1 MIALVQRVEAA
12 SVSINSKI
20 YSKITEGILVF
31 LGIVNSDTEDDSEY
45 IIKKL
50 LNLRLFPSTSSNFD
64 LSVQSGK
71 KSILVISNFTL
82 SSITRIGNRPDFSNA
97 LDPKSAEIIYQKFV
111 AKLKNEHSITETGI
125 FGEEMNIESNN
136 WGPLTLIIDSNDRK
150 IPRSNF

>member
-82 SSITRIGNRPDFSNA
+82 ASITRIGNRPDFRNA
-97 LDPKSAEIIYQKFV
+97 LDPKNAEIIYEKFIS
-111 AKLKNEHSITETGI
+111 KLKNNHAMTETGI
-125 FGEEMNIESNN
+125 FGEEMNIESKN
-136 WGPLTLIIDSNDRK
+136 WGPVTLIIDSNDRK

>member
-1 MIALVQRVEAA
+1 M
-12 SVSINSKI
+12 K
-20 YSKITEGILVF
+20 
-31 LGIVNSDTEDDSEY
+31 
-45 IIKKL
+45 
-50 LNLRLFPSTSSNFD
+50 
-64 LSVQSGK
+64 SGK